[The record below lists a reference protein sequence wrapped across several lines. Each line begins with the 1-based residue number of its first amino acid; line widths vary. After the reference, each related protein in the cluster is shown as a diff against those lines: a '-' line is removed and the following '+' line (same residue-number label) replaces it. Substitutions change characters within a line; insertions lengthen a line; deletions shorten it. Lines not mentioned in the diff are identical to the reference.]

1 MKPLKDQSGFTLL
14 EVMIALAILASM
26 ALAMFLA
33 TQQTLNSKQS
43 TEDRDD
49 ATHAIVAAL
58 NRMSDD
64 LDMAVMIKS
73 KDLLGANFDG
83 EYAFEGAEERL
94 DFVTF
99 SHQRFVS
106 GSKESD
112 VAEVSYYLVPMPD
125 EPDKRILMRRE
136 ATTVD
141 KNLQEGGTAFPL
153 LENVES
159 LRFEYLDPKG
169 EGEFKKT
176 WDSKSIDFN
185 NQLPQAVKITIEA
198 FLPEEEQKSVFTTV
212 APVRL
217 TTPLSF

>member
-1 MKPLKDQSGFTLL
+1 MNRLNDKSGFTLL
-14 EVMIALAILASM
+14 EVMIALAILSAM
-26 ALAMFLA
+26 ALAMFMA

-49 ATHAIVAAL
+49 STHAIVQAL

-64 LDMAVMIKS
+64 LDMAVIVKS
-73 KDLLGANFDG
+73 KDLLGADFDG
-83 EYAFEGAEERL
+83 EYAFEGTEERL

-125 EPDKRILMRRE
+125 EPDKRVLMRRE
-136 ATTVD
+136 STKVD

-169 EGEFKKT
+169 EGEFKKA

-198 FLPEEEQKSVFTTV
+198 VLPEEEQKSVFSTV

-217 TTPLSF
+217 TTPISF